1 MNHLLGK
8 MSHMKKK
15 KSPLSQY
22 LYFMKVKMLVTQP
35 CSTLW
40 DAMDSSLP
48 GSSIYGILQA
58 RILEWVAMPFSRE
71 SSQARDWTQVFCIA
85 ADSLQSEPP
94 GKPVSYFMSWME

>member
-1 MNHLLGK
+1 

-40 DAMDSSLP
+40 DPMDSSLP
-48 GSSIYGILQA
+48 GSSIYGILQT
-58 RILEWVAMPFSRE
+58 RILEWVAIPFPEDFPDPEILSLAL
-71 SSQARDWTQVFCIA
+71 Q

-94 GKPVSYFMSWME
+94 SKKKPLLCTRIW